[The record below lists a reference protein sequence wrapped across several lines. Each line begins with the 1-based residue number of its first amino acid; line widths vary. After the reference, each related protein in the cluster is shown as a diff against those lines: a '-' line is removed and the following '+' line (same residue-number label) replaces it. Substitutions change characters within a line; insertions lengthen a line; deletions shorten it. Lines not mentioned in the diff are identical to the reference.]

1 MPRYKEEERDQVKGE
16 TRELL
21 IEAAIEEFAR
31 EGFEKANINRISKNA
46 GFAKGTIYNY
56 FESKRML
63 MMALIDEIA
72 DTHIEYVRE
81 RVGEM
86 NTPGERLESFFTAGF
101 DWVTNNLAHGQTMI
115 NTLYGPDA
123 EFKKYM
129 FYAYEP
135 MFALVG
141 QGILALGL
149 SQGKFRQID
158 PASTASLLMLMY
170 LGIASQVNEEGKPWV
185 SADEVTDFVFHA
197 LKR

>member
-1 MPRYKEEERDQVKGE
+1 MPRYKEEERDQVRGE

-31 EGFEKANINRISKNA
+31 EGFERANINRISKNA

-81 RVGEM
+81 RVVEM
-86 NTPGERLESFFTAGF
+86 DTPVERLESFFAAGF

-115 NTLYGPDA
+115 NTLYGPDV

-141 QGILALGL
+141 EDILALGL
-149 SQGKFRQID
+149 SQRKFRQID

-170 LGIASQVNEEGKPWV
+170 LGIASQVNEQGKPWV
-185 SADEVTDFVFHA
+185 SVDEVTDFVFHA